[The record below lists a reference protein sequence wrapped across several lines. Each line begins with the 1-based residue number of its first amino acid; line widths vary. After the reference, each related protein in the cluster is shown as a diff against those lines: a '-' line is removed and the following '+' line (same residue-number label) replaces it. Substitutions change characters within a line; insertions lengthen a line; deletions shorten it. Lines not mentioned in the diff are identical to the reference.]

1 MEVLELE
8 LELAENSLAELTAKV
23 KEAEGRAELAE
34 DR

>member
-8 LELAENSLAELTAKV
+8 LELAENSLAELTDKV
-23 KEAEGRAELAE
+23 KEAEDRAELAE